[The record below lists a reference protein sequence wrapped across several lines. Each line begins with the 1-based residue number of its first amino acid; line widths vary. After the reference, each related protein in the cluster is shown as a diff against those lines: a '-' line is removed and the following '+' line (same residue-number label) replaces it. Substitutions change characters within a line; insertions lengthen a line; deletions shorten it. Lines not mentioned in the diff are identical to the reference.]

1 VTKSKD
7 GYKRPTSVVE
17 RKKNFSGLK
26 RPDLSVAQSKIQNP
40 KSNDLLAAKA
50 KGYFL
55 DAVGML

>member
-40 KSNDLLAAKA
+40 KSKIE
-50 KGYFL
+50 
-55 DAVGML
+55 